1 MYKINKLKLNLCT
14 HKFLGCTPSEVF
26 YGRVCNG
33 EFHPLLVDITDSR
46 ESEEESTIN
55 QQALQQESEEKKGS
69 SVENHLKVTK
79 YVHSL
84 ASMNSKVSA
93 QKMVSSAKAKHLPA
107 RYHVGCEVL
116 VRRFSSKSQK
126 KEGRGLVRRQVRVVK
141 GTVIQAKAS
150 KNQYKVRYNLNGTLE
165 EKWYTVADVT
175 SLTHEDEKKMHGQG
189 R

>member
-1 MYKINKLKLNLCT
+1 M
-14 HKFLGCTPSEVF
+14 
-26 YGRVCNG
+26 
-33 EFHPLLVDITDSR
+33 TDST

-69 SVENHLKVTK
+69 SVENHLKVTQ
-79 YVHSL
+79 YVRSL

-93 QKMVSSAKAKHLPA
+93 QKMVSSAKAKHPPA

-116 VRRFSSKSQK
+116 VRRFSSKSRR

-165 EKWYTVADVT
+165 EKWYAVADVT